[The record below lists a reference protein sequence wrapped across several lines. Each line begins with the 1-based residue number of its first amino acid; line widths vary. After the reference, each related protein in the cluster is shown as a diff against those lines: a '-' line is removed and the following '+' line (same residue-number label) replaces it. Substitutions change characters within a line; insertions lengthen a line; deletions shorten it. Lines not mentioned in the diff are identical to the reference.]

1 MIICDQKPKLLTS
14 VSRLTGAMIV
24 VHQIDTGGAVLT
36 LSNTI
41 VDVDVTVLPHPTLS
55 AFAVVVA
62 HLIGA

>member
-24 VHQIDTGGAVLT
+24 VDQIDTGGAVLT

-41 VDVDVTVLPHPTLS
+41 VDVDVTVLSHPTLS